1 MNNVG
6 INVKINIYKKHTIG
20 GKESMSIT
28 KFGKKLLCFITMF
41 AFVFVLFACQTGT
54 TNSDKDEKRA
64 EAKEKVQTA
73 LKRILWDPSA
83 TKDITDDL
91 VLDTE
96 VAGVKVTWTSSVPD
110 VIATSGAVN
119 QPSPSHEKAEAVL
132 VSGTE
137 EVDYYHVPV
146 ELVAR
151 ASLEYTYTLND
162 VEKTQVY
169 SETKTFNFTVLCFDG
184 DFGTIAEVKANAYNY
199 IYEEQGVAKALSSNN
214 TVTYSVG
221 FYGVVTA
228 KLNASGAGQFMV
240 HDGTA
245 GIYVYK
251 SADVEVG
258 DTVYVTGDI
267 YSYYGSLQVGSN
279 IAVKVVE
286 DREIE
291 VPNYTEKTID
301 AWEQERAGEN
311 LQNVIGYLGGDRYKL
326 YAQVVAEK
334 NSTTSDEYK
343 IVDPYTGE
351 TAWIY
356 YKSYNEEQGELLASY
371 VNKYVYITGVTYD
384 RDSRILKNHLLWDGG
399 IEEAEAPVLTD
410 AQKLDIVKKE
420 VEALAGSYASY
431 SKLALPTENEKT
443 GAVISWNIPSD
454 APYKDG
460 AFLGVDEDT
469 KTTFVATIKVGEEEA
484 EVEVAITVKKLNVVT
499 IDEAVKLEKGDV
511 VKLSGTVDVLF
522 SSYKNYYLKD
532 ATGNIL
538 VYVSTKNGIK
548 VNGETKT
555 VKAGDKVEFIGTIG
569 NFNGTPQI
577 ASIIKYTSY
586 EEAEWSMSVPTETTI
601 KDLCAAT
608 INDAPYGQYVM
619 VSGVVISSK
628 SSDGKTTYYY
638 LAESTAE
645 DAKKISLYY
654 SDVPEKVTAVA
665 DTDTKVTL
673 FVYYYGNAKSD
684 YSGDVRVIFNGRNGE
699 YFVGKE
705 EVVLPEPSVDTIIT
719 ELKEGVAYNFALIQK
734 NLENKKLYLT
744 GEMSGYYLAT
754 TEHGYEAVKLYVEK
768 VEGGYYIYFLNGET
782 KTYIS
787 LIYRDN
793 SGKDSNSIVV
803 STDTPSTVWTW
814 NESLSTLVTTIP
826 NQAKEGST
834 TYYLGA
840 YNTFATISASNVSY
854 ASTSFVGHF
863 YPASKEVAPE
873 PTPDPEPDPEPTPDP
888 VITEL
893 EENKA
898 YNFMVVQGNV
908 SNKKLYLTGEKSGN
922 FLATTEKVSEA
933 AKLYVEKNT
942 EIYAD
947 GYYLYFLKGE
957 TKQYIYL
964 EYYYNSNKGTH
975 ASTIKIGDQPTTVW
989 QWNTEYNTLS
999 CSIVSSDGTDT
1010 SVYYLGTYGTY
1021 TTFSSSNITYA
1032 STSFVAHFYAASTEV
1047 TPDPE
1052 PTPDPSGETKVV
1064 FTWAKDMGT
1073 IADNNLTIE
1082 GDDFTITLSKNTSTS
1097 DVVNTYDQFRIY
1109 KGHLLTIT
1117 AKNGKKISKIE
1128 FTDIHNKNA
1137 TLTVS
1142 ESGVT
1147 ISSEGKVWTI
1157 TAEKGVDSVSISDD
1171 NQWRV
1176 SSITITFA
1184 E

>member
-28 KFGKKLLCFITMF
+28 KFGKKLLCFIAMF

-719 ELKEGVAYNFALIQK
+719 EL
-734 NLENKKLYLT
+734 
-744 GEMSGYYLAT
+744 
-754 TEHGYEAVKLYVEK
+754 
-768 VEGGYYIYFLNGET
+768 
-782 KTYIS
+782 
-787 LIYRDN
+787 
-793 SGKDSNSIVV
+793 
-803 STDTPSTVWTW
+803 
-814 NESLSTLVTTIP
+814 
-826 NQAKEGST
+826 
-834 TYYLGA
+834 
-840 YNTFATISASNVSY
+840 
-854 ASTSFVGHF
+854 
-863 YPASKEVAPE
+863 
-873 PTPDPEPDPEPTPDP
+873 
-888 VITEL
+888 

>member
-28 KFGKKLLCFITMF
+28 KFGKKLLCFIAMF

-628 SSDGKTTYYY
+628 SSNGKTTYYY

-734 NLENKKLYLT
+734 NLE
-744 GEMSGYYLAT
+744 
-754 TEHGYEAVKLYVEK
+754 
-768 VEGGYYIYFLNGET
+768 
-782 KTYIS
+782 
-787 LIYRDN
+787 
-793 SGKDSNSIVV
+793 
-803 STDTPSTVWTW
+803 
-814 NESLSTLVTTIP
+814 
-826 NQAKEGST
+826 
-834 TYYLGA
+834 
-840 YNTFATISASNVSY
+840 
-854 ASTSFVGHF
+854 
-863 YPASKEVAPE
+863 
-873 PTPDPEPDPEPTPDP
+873 
-888 VITEL
+888 
-893 EENKA
+893 
-898 YNFMVVQGNV
+898 
-908 SNKKLYLTGEKSGN
+908 NKKLYLTGEKSGN

>member
-28 KFGKKLLCFITMF
+28 KFGKKLLCFIAMF

-744 GEMSGYYLAT
+744 GE
-754 TEHGYEAVKLYVEK
+754 
-768 VEGGYYIYFLNGET
+768 
-782 KTYIS
+782 
-787 LIYRDN
+787 
-793 SGKDSNSIVV
+793 
-803 STDTPSTVWTW
+803 
-814 NESLSTLVTTIP
+814 
-826 NQAKEGST
+826 
-834 TYYLGA
+834 
-840 YNTFATISASNVSY
+840 
-854 ASTSFVGHF
+854 
-863 YPASKEVAPE
+863 
-873 PTPDPEPDPEPTPDP
+873 
-888 VITEL
+888 
-893 EENKA
+893 
-898 YNFMVVQGNV
+898 
-908 SNKKLYLTGEKSGN
+908 KSGN

>member
-28 KFGKKLLCFITMF
+28 KFGKKLLCFIAMF

-705 EVVLPEPSVDTIIT
+705 EVVLPEP
-719 ELKEGVAYNFALIQK
+719 
-734 NLENKKLYLT
+734 
-744 GEMSGYYLAT
+744 
-754 TEHGYEAVKLYVEK
+754 
-768 VEGGYYIYFLNGET
+768 
-782 KTYIS
+782 
-787 LIYRDN
+787 
-793 SGKDSNSIVV
+793 
-803 STDTPSTVWTW
+803 
-814 NESLSTLVTTIP
+814 
-826 NQAKEGST
+826 
-834 TYYLGA
+834 
-840 YNTFATISASNVSY
+840 
-854 ASTSFVGHF
+854 
-863 YPASKEVAPE
+863 
-873 PTPDPEPDPEPTPDP
+873 TPDP

>member
-28 KFGKKLLCFITMF
+28 KFGKKLLCFIAMF

-384 RDSRILKNHLLWDGG
+384 RNSRILKNHLLWDGG

-719 ELKEGVAYNFALIQK
+719 EL
-734 NLENKKLYLT
+734 
-744 GEMSGYYLAT
+744 
-754 TEHGYEAVKLYVEK
+754 
-768 VEGGYYIYFLNGET
+768 
-782 KTYIS
+782 
-787 LIYRDN
+787 
-793 SGKDSNSIVV
+793 
-803 STDTPSTVWTW
+803 
-814 NESLSTLVTTIP
+814 
-826 NQAKEGST
+826 
-834 TYYLGA
+834 
-840 YNTFATISASNVSY
+840 
-854 ASTSFVGHF
+854 
-863 YPASKEVAPE
+863 
-873 PTPDPEPDPEPTPDP
+873 
-888 VITEL
+888 